1 MDDEPDKVTR
11 IEDITQ
17 LRNDVLW
24 WTNIPYETFQE
35 AQLQHAAWI
44 KSSAF
49 LRVSPIDVLEE
60 WGVSDPDPER
70 RVEILVRFFSRLLQT
85 VIEASP
91 DVTFSQYSL
100 QKEIGAQIGRAS
112 CRERVCQS
120 V

>member
-60 WGVSDPDPER
+60 WGVSDADPER
-70 RVEILVRFFSRLLQT
+70 RVEILVRLFSRMLQRL
-85 VIEASP
+85 EERRGG
-91 DVTFSQYSL
+91 
-100 QKEIGAQIGRAS
+100 KEWVS
-112 CRERVCQS
+112 TCWC
-120 V
+120 